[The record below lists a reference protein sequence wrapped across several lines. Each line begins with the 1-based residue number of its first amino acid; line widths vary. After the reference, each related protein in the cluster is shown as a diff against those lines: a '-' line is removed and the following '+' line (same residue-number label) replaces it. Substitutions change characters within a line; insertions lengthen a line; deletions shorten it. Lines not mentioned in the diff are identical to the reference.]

1 MDIQIQV
8 NGQKAKITN
17 RHELYSGTVAI
28 TGISFDF
35 SKEWFGMTKT
45 ATIYVGS
52 YDRDKAVNILIEN
65 DRVAPVQL
73 PPELFEKNCEL
84 YVGVFAIDADGRRL
98 TSSIVRQ
105 EVKKGVPVQNA
116 SDNVSI
122 DVYTRIIQLMT
133 EAKDIAANSDEKIE
147 SNKKYVEQAKEC
159 LKQIDSTTTAKMGDI
174 NALVEAKNKDIDSLV
189 IAKMGDI
196 ANVTNAKIEDINNT
210 ASAQISNINNVT
222 NQNIASSTDAVN
234 AAARSQIKGITET
247 TQGKIKDINN
257 TALSQIEAI
266 NNTAT
271 SQIKSINNVAQENIN
286 VINGVSDG
294 NTKEIA
300 TALDMIVDT
309 FEKKIAI
316 EKPYYAYLMDF
327 KIGDFNDDEI
337 TKVREYVFFEKKSL
351 TSIDLPV
358 CTSIGDNAFSGCTAL
373 NSINLPVCTS
383 IGTYAFY
390 SCKSL
395 TSIDLPVCTS
405 IGPYTFYRCTALTSI
420 NLPVCTSIDYGVFSS
435 CTALTSINLPVCT
448 SIEYG
453 VFSSCTALTS
463 INLPACTSI
472 HSYAFNSCKSLTS
485 IKLANTSKICTL
497 SNSDAFKGTPIANKA
512 GYIYVPDEL
521 VEQYKKA
528 TNWSVYASQIK
539 PLSAYTEE

>member
-1 MDIQIQV
+1 MDIKIQV
-8 NGQKAKITN
+8 LNQKAKITN
-17 RHELYSGTVAI
+17 RHELYMYSGTVAI

-35 SKEWFGMTKT
+35 SKEWFEMTKT

-52 YDRDKAVNILIEN
+52 YDRDKAVNILIEE
-65 DRVAPVQL
+65 DKVAPVQL
-73 PPELFEKNCEL
+73 PAEIFEKNCEV
-84 YVGVFAIDADGRRL
+84 YVGVFGINAAGQRL

-105 EVKKGVPVQNA
+105 EIKKGVPVQSA
-116 SDNVSI
+116 SDNISI

-159 LKQIDSTTTAKMGDI
+159 LKQIDSITTAKIGDI

-222 NQNIASSTDAVN
+222 KQNIASGTDAVN
-234 AAARSQIKGITET
+234 AAARAQIKGITET

-309 FEKKIAI
+309 FETKIAI

-337 TKVREYVFFEKKSL
+337 PKVRDCAFYGKKSL
-351 TSIDLPV
+351 TSINLPVCISIGYSAFSDCTSLTNIDLPV
-358 CTSIGDNAFSGCTAL
+358 CTSIGSSAFSD
-373 NSINLPVCTS
+373 CTS
-383 IGTYAFY
+383 
-390 SCKSL
+390 L
-395 TSIDLPVCTS
+395 TNIDLPVCTS
-405 IGPYTFYRCTALTSI
+405 IGSSAFSDCTSLTNI
-420 NLPVCTSIDYGVFSS
+420 DLPVCTSISS
-435 CTALTSINLPVCT
+435 S
-448 SIEYG
+448 
-453 VFSSCTALTS
+453 
-463 INLPACTSI
+463 
-472 HSYAFNSCKSLTS
+472 AFNNCTSLTS

-497 SNSDAFKGTPIANKA
+497 SNSNAFKNTAIANKA

-539 PLSAYTEE
+539 PLSVYTE

>member
-1 MDIQIQV
+1 MDIKIQV
-8 NGQKAKITN
+8 LNQKAKITN

-35 SKEWFGMTKT
+35 SKEWFEMTKT

-52 YDRDKAVNILIEN
+52 YDRDKAVNILIEE
-65 DRVAPVQL
+65 DKVAPVQL
-73 PPELFEKNCEL
+73 PAEIFEKNCEV
-84 YVGVFAIDADGRRL
+84 YVGVFGINAAGQRL

-105 EVKKGVPVQNA
+105 EVKKGVPVQSA
-116 SDNVSI
+116 SDNISI
-122 DVYTRIIQLMT
+122 DAYTRIIQLMT

-222 NQNIASSTDAVN
+222 NQNIASGTDAVN
-234 AAARSQIKGITET
+234 AAARAQIKGITET

-309 FEKKIAI
+309 FETKIAI

-327 KIGDFNDDEI
+327 KIGDFNDNEI
-337 TKVREYVFFEKKSL
+337 TKVREYAFYEKKSL
-351 TSIDLPV
+351 TSINLPACTRIDYSAFRECTKLKSINVPV
-358 CTSIGDNAFSGCTAL
+358 CTIIDNSAFD
-373 NSINLPVCTS
+373 
-383 IGTYAFY
+383 
-390 SCKSL
+390 SCESL
-395 TSIDLPVCTS
+395 TSIDLPACTS
-405 IGPYTFYRCTALTSI
+405 IYYGAFMNCTKLTSI
-420 NLPVCTSIDYGVFSS
+420 NLPVCTSISS
-435 CTALTSINLPVCT
+435 SV
-448 SIEYG
+448 
-453 VFSSCTALTS
+453 
-463 INLPACTSI
+463 
-472 HSYAFNSCKSLTS
+472 FNSCTKLTS
-485 IKLANTSKICTL
+485 IKLANASKICTL
-497 SNSDAFKGTPIANKA
+497 SNSDAFKNTPIANKA

-528 TNWSVYASQIK
+528 TNWSVYANQIK
-539 PLSAYTEE
+539 PLSEYTE

>member
-1 MDIQIQV
+1 MDIKIQV
-8 NGQKAKITN
+8 LNQKAKITN

-337 TKVREYVFFEKKSL
+337 PKVRDCAFYGKKSL
-351 TSIDLPV
+351 TSINLPVCISIGYSAFSDCTSLTNIDLPV
-358 CTSIGDNAFSGCTAL
+358 CTSIGSSAFYD
-373 NSINLPVCTS
+373 CTS
-383 IGTYAFY
+383 
-390 SCKSL
+390 L
-395 TSIDLPVCTS
+395 TNIDLPVCTS
-405 IGPYTFYRCTALTSI
+405 IGYYAFYDCTSLTNI
-420 NLPVCTSIDYGVFSS
+420 DLPVCTSIGYYAFSD
-435 CTALTSINLPVCT
+435 CTSLTNIDLPVCT
-448 SIEYG
+448 SI
-453 VFSSCTALTS
+453 SSS
-463 INLPACTSI
+463 
-472 HSYAFNSCKSLTS
+472 AFNNCTSLTS

-497 SNSDAFKGTPIANKA
+497 SNSNAFKNTAIANKA

-539 PLSAYTEE
+539 PLSVYTE

>member
-1 MDIQIQV
+1 MDIKIQV
-8 NGQKAKITN
+8 LNQKAKITN

-35 SKEWFGMTKT
+35 SKEWFEMTKT

-52 YDRDKAVNILIEN
+52 YDRDKAVNILIEE
-65 DRVAPVQL
+65 DKVAPVQL
-73 PPELFEKNCEL
+73 PAEIFEKNCEV
-84 YVGVFAIDADGRRL
+84 YVGVFGINAAGQRL

-105 EVKKGVPVQNA
+105 EIKKGVPVQSA
-116 SDNVSI
+116 SDNISI

-159 LKQIDSTTTAKMGDI
+159 LKQIDNIT
-174 NALVEAKNKDIDSLV
+174 N
-189 IAKMGDI
+189 AKMGDI

-222 NQNIASSTDAVN
+222 KQNIASGTDAVN
-234 AAARSQIKGITET
+234 AAARAQIKGITET

-257 TALSQIEAI
+257 TALSQIKAI

-286 VINGVSDG
+286 VINGVSEG

-383 IGTYAFY
+383 IGDYAFY

>member
-8 NGQKAKITN
+8 NGQRAKITN
-17 RHELYSGTVAI
+17 RQELYSGTAAI

-45 ATIYVGS
+45 ATVYVGA

-73 PPELFEKNCEL
+73 PAEIFEKNCEV
-84 YVGVFAIDADGRRL
+84 YVGVFGINAAGQRL

-105 EVKKGVPVQNA
+105 EVKKGVPVQSA
-116 SDNVSI
+116 SDNISI
-122 DVYTRIIQLMT
+122 DAYTRIIQLMT

-159 LKQIDSTTTAKMGDI
+159 LKQIDNIT
-174 NALVEAKNKDIDSLV
+174 N
-189 IAKMGDI
+189 AKMGDI

-234 AAARSQIKGITET
+234 AAARAQIKGITET

-309 FEKKIAI
+309 FETKIAI
-316 EKPYYAYLMDF
+316 EKPYYAYLMDA
-327 KIGDFNDDEI
+327 KIGDFNDNEI
-337 TKVREYVFFEKKSL
+337 TKVREYAFYEKKSLTSINLPACTRIDYSAFRNCTSLKSINVPVCTTIVNLAFNSCESLTSIDLPACTSIYYGAFMNCTKLTSVNVPVCTNIGNNSFDDCTSL

-358 CTSIGDNAFSGCTAL
+358 CTSIGDSAFG
-373 NSINLPVCTS
+373 NCTS
-383 IGTYAFY
+383 L
-390 SCKSL
+390 K
-395 TSIDLPVCTS
+395 
-405 IGPYTFYRCTALTSI
+405 
-420 NLPVCTSIDYGVFSS
+420 
-435 CTALTSINLPVCT
+435 
-448 SIEYG
+448 
-453 VFSSCTALTS
+453 
-463 INLPACTSI
+463 
-472 HSYAFNSCKSLTS
+472 S

-497 SNSDAFKGTPIANKA
+497 SNSNAFNNTPIANKA

-539 PLSAYTEE
+539 PLSVYTE

>member
-1 MDIQIQV
+1 MDIKIQV
-8 NGQKAKITN
+8 LGQKAKITN

-28 TGISFDF
+28 EGIQFEF
-35 SKEWFGMTKT
+35 SEEWADMTKT
-45 ATIYVGS
+45 ATVYVGA

-84 YVGVFAIDADGRRL
+84 YVGVFGIDADGCRL

-159 LKQIDSTTTAKMGDI
+159 LKQIDNIT
-174 NALVEAKNKDIDSLV
+174 N
-189 IAKMGDI
+189 AKMGDI

-222 NQNIASSTDAVN
+222 KQNIASGTDAVN
-234 AAARSQIKGITET
+234 AAARAQIKGITET

-286 VINGVSDG
+286 VINGVSEG

-327 KIGDFNDDEI
+327 RIGDFNDDEI
-337 TKVREYVFFEKKSL
+337 TKVREYAFYGKKSL
-351 TSIDLPV
+351 TSIDLAA
-358 CTSIGDNAFSGCTAL
+358 CTSIGEYAFSGCT
-373 NSINLPVCTS
+373 T
-383 IGTYAFY
+383 
-390 SCKSL
+390 
-395 TSIDLPVCTS
+395 
-405 IGPYTFYRCTALTSI
+405 LTSI
-420 NLPVCTSIDYGVFSS
+420 NLPSCTSIYYSAFSS
-435 CTALTSINLPVCT
+435 CTALTSIDLPACT
-448 SIEYG
+448 SIVYG
-453 VFSSCTALTS
+453 VFNNCTSLTSIDLPACTSIAYSAFSSCTALTS
-463 INLPACTSI
+463 IDLPACTSI
-472 HSYAFNSCKSLTS
+472 DSYAFNSCKSLTS
-485 IKLANTSKICTL
+485 IKLASTSKICTL
-497 SNSDAFKGTPIANKA
+497 SNSDAFKNTPIANEA

-521 VEQYKKA
+521 IEQYKKA
-528 TNWSVYASQIK
+528 TNWSVYANQIK
-539 PLSAYTEE
+539 PLSEYVESEV

>member
-28 TGISFDF
+28 EGIQFEF
-35 SKEWFGMTKT
+35 SDEWADMTKT
-45 ATIYVGS
+45 ATVYVGA

-73 PPELFEKNCEL
+73 PAEIFEKNCEV
-84 YVGVFAIDADGRRL
+84 YVGVFGINAAGQRL

-105 EVKKGVPVQNA
+105 EVKKGVPVQSA
-116 SDNVSI
+116 SDNISI
-122 DVYTRIIQLMT
+122 DAYTRIIQLMT

-159 LKQIDSTTTAKMGDI
+159 LKQIDNIT
-174 NALVEAKNKDIDSLV
+174 N
-189 IAKMGDI
+189 AKMGDI

-222 NQNIASSTDAVN
+222 NQNIASGTDAVN
-234 AAARSQIKGITET
+234 AAGRAQIKGITET
-247 TQGKIKDINN
+247 AQGKIKDINN
-257 TALSQIEAI
+257 TAVSQIEAI
-266 NNTAT
+266 NNTAS

-337 TKVREYVFFEKKSL
+337 TKVREYAFYGKKSLTSINLPACTSIDYSAFRECTTLTSINLPACTIIYYGAFIECTSL

-358 CTSIGDNAFSGCTAL
+358 CTSIGSSAF
-373 NSINLPVCTS
+373 
-383 IGTYAFY
+383 
-390 SCKSL
+390 
-395 TSIDLPVCTS
+395 D
-405 IGPYTFYRCTALTSI
+405 
-420 NLPVCTSIDYGVFSS
+420 S
-435 CTALTSINLPVCT
+435 CTA
-448 SIEYG
+448 
-453 VFSSCTALTS
+453 
-463 INLPACTSI
+463 
-472 HSYAFNSCKSLTS
+472 LTS

-497 SNSDAFKGTPIANKA
+497 SNSNAFNNTPIANKA

-539 PLSAYTEE
+539 PLSEYTE

>member
-28 TGISFDF
+28 EGIQFEF
-35 SKEWFGMTKT
+35 SDEWADMTKT
-45 ATIYVGS
+45 ATVYVGA

-73 PPELFEKNCEL
+73 PAEIFEKNCEV
-84 YVGVFAIDADGRRL
+84 YVGVFGINAAGQRL

-105 EVKKGVPVQNA
+105 EVKKGVPVQSA
-116 SDNVSI
+116 SDNISI
-122 DVYTRIIQLMT
+122 DAYTRIIQLMT

-159 LKQIDSTTTAKMGDI
+159 LKQIDNIT
-174 NALVEAKNKDIDSLV
+174 N
-189 IAKMGDI
+189 AKMGDI

-222 NQNIASSTDAVN
+222 NQNIASGTDAVN
-234 AAARSQIKGITET
+234 AAGRAQIKGITET
-247 TQGKIKDINN
+247 AQGKIKDINN
-257 TALSQIEAI
+257 TAVSQIEAI
-266 NNTAT
+266 NNTAS

-337 TKVREYVFFEKKSL
+337 TKVREYAFYGKKSLTSINLPACTSIDYSAFRECTTLTSINLPACTIIYYGAFIECTSL

-358 CTSIGDNAFSGCTAL
+358 CTSIGS
-373 NSINLPVCTS
+373 
-383 IGTYAFY
+383 YAFD
-390 SCKSL
+390 SCTSL
-395 TSIDLPVCTS
+395 TSIDLPACTS
-405 IGPYTFYRCTALTSI
+405 IVNSAF
-420 NLPVCTSIDYGVFSS
+420 NS
-435 CTALTSINLPVCT
+435 CK
-448 SIEYG
+448 
-453 VFSSCTALTS
+453 ALTS
-463 INLPACTSI
+463 INLPACTI
-472 HSYAFNSCKSLTS
+472 IGSYAFYNCTSLTS

-497 SNSDAFKGTPIANKA
+497 SNSNAFKNTPIANKA

-539 PLSAYTEE
+539 PLSAYTE

>member
-1 MDIQIQV
+1 MDIKIQV
-8 NGQKAKITN
+8 LNQKAKITN
-17 RHELYSGTVAI
+17 RHELYSGTVAVE
-28 TGISFDF
+28 GIQFEF
-35 SKEWFGMTKT
+35 SDEWADMIKT
-45 ATIYVGS
+45 ATVYVGA

-65 DRVAPVQL
+65 DKVAPVQL
-73 PPELFEKNCEL
+73 PAEIFEKNCEV
-84 YVGVFAIDADGRRL
+84 YVGVFGINAAGQRL

-105 EVKKGVPVQNA
+105 EVKKGVPVQSA
-116 SDNVSI
+116 SDNISI
-122 DVYTRIIQLMT
+122 DAYTRIIQLMT

-159 LKQIDSTTTAKMGDI
+159 LKQIDNITNAKMGDI

-222 NQNIASSTDAVN
+222 KQNIASGTDAVN
-234 AAARSQIKGITET
+234 AAGRAQIKGITET

-257 TALSQIEAI
+257 TALSQIDAI
-266 NNTAT
+266 NNTAL
-271 SQIKSINNVAQENIN
+271 SQSRNIDNVAQEKIN

-337 TKVREYVFFEKKSL
+337 TKVRDYAFYGKKSLTSINLPACTRIDYSAFRECTKLKSINVPVCTIIDNSTFDSCESLTSIDLPACTSIYHGAFMNCTKLTSINLPVCTSIGNNSFDDCTSL

-358 CTSIGDNAFSGCTAL
+358 CTSIG
-373 NSINLPVCTS
+373 
-383 IGTYAFY
+383 
-390 SCKSL
+390 
-395 TSIDLPVCTS
+395 
-405 IGPYTFYRCTALTSI
+405 
-420 NLPVCTSIDYGVFSS
+420 SS
-435 CTALTSINLPVCT
+435 
-448 SIEYG
+448 
-453 VFSSCTALTS
+453 
-463 INLPACTSI
+463 
-472 HSYAFNSCKSLTS
+472 AFNSCTKLTS
-485 IKLANTSKICTL
+485 IKLANASKICTL
-497 SNSDAFKGTPIANKA
+497 SDSNAFNNTPIANKA

-521 VEQYKKA
+521 VEQYKKS

-539 PLSAYTEE
+539 PLSEYTE

>member
-1 MDIQIQV
+1 MDIKIQV
-8 NGQKAKITN
+8 LNQKAKITN

-35 SKEWFGMTKT
+35 SKEWFEMTKT

-52 YDRDKAVNILIEN
+52 YDRDKAVNILIEE
-65 DRVAPVQL
+65 DKVAPVQL
-73 PPELFEKNCEL
+73 PAEIFEKNCEV
-84 YVGVFAIDADGRRL
+84 YVGVFGINAAGQRL

-133 EAKDIAANSDEKIE
+133 EAKNIAANSDEKIE

-234 AAARSQIKGITET
+234 AAARAQIKGITET

-266 NNTAT
+266 NKTAT
-271 SQIKSINNVAQENIN
+271 SQIEAINKTAQ
-286 VINGVSDG
+286 
-294 NTKEIA
+294 A
-300 TALDMIVDT
+300 QAQ
-309 FEKKIAI
+309 AI
-316 EKPYYAYLMDF
+316 EKQGNEILE
-327 KIGDFNDDEI
+327 EI
-337 TKVREYVFFEKKSL
+337 TGTGSK
-351 TSIDLPV
+351 
-358 CTSIGDNAFSGCTAL
+358 NAIFTVEDGAL
-373 NSINLPVCTS
+373 CI
-383 IGTYAFY
+383 IQ
-390 SCKSL
+390 
-395 TSIDLPVCTS
+395 
-405 IGPYTFYRCTALTSI
+405 R
-420 NLPVCTSIDYGVFSS
+420 
-435 CTALTSINLPVCT
+435 
-448 SIEYG
+448 
-453 VFSSCTALTS
+453 
-463 INLPACTSI
+463 
-472 HSYAFNSCKSLTS
+472 
-485 IKLANTSKICTL
+485 
-497 SNSDAFKGTPIANKA
+497 
-512 GYIYVPDEL
+512 DESE
-521 VEQYKKA
+521 V
-528 TNWSVYASQIK
+528 
-539 PLSAYTEE
+539 

>member
-1 MDIQIQV
+1 MCNNIHEVEFGNSTLTQIEQLYQYDKGQILKIIDKVEDGTEVQFSNNNSELTINKAINDSQVEIPDILLQE
-8 NGQKAKITN
+8 NKKI
-17 RHELYSGTVAI
+17 LAYL
-28 TGISFDF
+28 
-35 SKEWFGMTKT
+35 K
-45 ATIYVGS
+45 
-52 YDRDKAVNILIEN
+52 
-65 DRVAPVQL
+65 
-73 PPELFEKNCEL
+73 
-84 YVGVFAIDADGRRL
+84 
-98 TSSIVRQ
+98 
-105 EVKKGVPVQNA
+105 
-116 SDNVSI
+116 
-122 DVYTRIIQLMT
+122 II
-133 EAKDIAANSDEKIE
+133 NSDSETTIKTVIIPVKARTKPADYIEPEQEKPFR
-147 SNKKYVEQAKEC
+147 KYVEEKLENAEKLVAEANDKVKVNEEC
-159 LKQIDSTTTAKMGDI
+159 LKQIDTRTEQATTQITEVTNGKIKDLGNITTAKIGDI

-196 ANVTNAKIEDINNT
+196 ANVTNAKIGDINNT

-222 NQNIASSTDAVN
+222 KQNIASGTDAVN
-234 AAARSQIKGITET
+234 AAGRAQIKGITET

-257 TALSQIEAI
+257 TALSQIDAI
-266 NNTAT
+266 NNTAL
-271 SQIKSINNVAQENIN
+271 SQSRNIDNVAQEKIN
-286 VINGVSDG
+286 VINGVSAG

-420 NLPVCTSIDYGVFSS
+420 NLPVCTSI
-435 CTALTSINLPVCT
+435 
-448 SIEYG
+448 EYG

-497 SNSDAFKGTPIANKA
+497 SNSDAFKVTPIANKA

-539 PLSAYTEE
+539 PLSEYTE

>member
-1 MDIQIQV
+1 MDIKIQV
-8 NGQKAKITN
+8 LNQKAKITN

-28 TGISFDF
+28 EGIQFEF
-35 SKEWFGMTKT
+35 SDEWADMIKT
-45 ATIYVGS
+45 ATVYVGA

-65 DRVAPVQL
+65 DKVAPVQL
-73 PPELFEKNCEL
+73 PAEIFEKNCEV
-84 YVGVFAIDADGRRL
+84 YVGVFGINAAGQRL

-105 EVKKGVPVQNA
+105 EVKKGVPVQSA
-116 SDNVSI
+116 SDNISI
-122 DVYTRIIQLMT
+122 DAYTRIIQLMT

-234 AAARSQIKGITET
+234 AAARAQIKGITET

-309 FEKKIAI
+309 FETKIAI

-327 KIGDFNDDEI
+327 KIGDFNDNEI
-337 TKVREYVFFEKKSL
+337 TKVREYAFYEKKSLTSINLPACTRIDYSAFRNCTSL

-358 CTSIGDNAFSGCTAL
+358 CTSIVNA
-373 NSINLPVCTS
+373 
-383 IGTYAFY
+383 AF
-390 SCKSL
+390 
-395 TSIDLPVCTS
+395 D
-405 IGPYTFYRCTALTSI
+405 
-420 NLPVCTSIDYGVFSS
+420 S
-435 CTALTSINLPVCT
+435 CT
-448 SIEYG
+448 
-453 VFSSCTALTS
+453 
-463 INLPACTSI
+463 
-472 HSYAFNSCKSLTS
+472 KLTS
-485 IKLANTSKICTL
+485 IKLANASIICTL
-497 SNSDAFKGTPIANKA
+497 SDSNAFKNTPIANKA
-512 GYIYVPDEL
+512 GYIYVSDEL

-539 PLSAYTEE
+539 PLSEYTK